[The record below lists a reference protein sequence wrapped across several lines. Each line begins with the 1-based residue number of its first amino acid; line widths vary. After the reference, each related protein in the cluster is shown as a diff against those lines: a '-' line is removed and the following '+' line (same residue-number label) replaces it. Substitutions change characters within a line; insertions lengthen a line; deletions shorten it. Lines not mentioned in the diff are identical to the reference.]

1 MADNGIRR
9 TENANGVPQ
18 LKPCPFCGGEAHPMA
33 QHWDDGS
40 HVWWVEC
47 KVCGAEGKRCDDG
60 LEAIDAWNTRVER
73 TCEFKPFKGPISDTD
88 EEGNRQGVCSVC
100 SAYMH
105 EQFCYCPN
113 CGRKV
118 VER

>member
-1 MADNGIRR
+1 MS
-9 TENANGVPQ
+9 E
-18 LKPCPFCGGEAHPMA
+18 LKPCPFCGGEAEMHYVSDIFSRHRPSYWSQCCNCRM
-33 QHWDDGS
+33 S
-40 HVWWVEC
+40 
-47 KVCGAEGKRCDDG
+47 GKHHRTRQ
-60 LEAIDAWNTRVER
+60 EAIDAWNTRAER

-118 VER
+118 VDE